1 MVMHEIISE
10 KKQDLWR
17 RPVVFNF
24 FLGGTAAGFYL
35 LLLLFGQNLQDENW
49 IGGGHFVRL
58 IPPALVAA
66 GLLSVAAEAGRPFR
80 GLNLFLNVKHSWMS
94 REVVFAAIF
103 IFLSL
108 VEAMVGG
115 IVLSLLAG
123 CAAVLF
129 LISQAMILR
138 CSSAVPAWN
147 TATVTLL
154 LISSA
159 LLNGFGLALL
169 LQAANVSVVGIDL
182 LAYGLGCILL
192 NLLIWV
198 WIVYGTKDGETRQAL
213 QPLRSKQVF
222 AVAGVLGL
230 VAPFFGLSWLL
241 ILKAVTPASPL
252 ASISHVIWAAII
264 LFCGY
269 YRLNRL
275 ISGIDYLRPVQVPK
289 LGENR
294 LVDAEKIDETFLQ
307 AR

>member
-1 MVMHEIISE
+1 MVMHEIISG

-17 RPVVFNF
+17 RPAVFNF
-24 FLGGTAAGFYL
+24 FLGGTAAGLYFL
-35 LLLLFGQNLQDENW
+35 LVLFGQNFKDESW
-49 IGGGHFVRL
+49 VLGEHIVRL

-80 GLNLFLNVKHSWMS
+80 GLYLFLNVKHSWMS

-108 VEAMVGG
+108 IQAMIGG
-115 IVLSLLAG
+115 TLLSLLAA

-129 LISQAMILR
+129 LTSQAMILR
-138 CSSAVPAWN
+138 RSSAVPAWN
-147 TATVTLL
+147 TANVALL
-154 LISSA
+154 LISSS

-169 LQAANVSVVGIDL
+169 LQAPNVAGVGVDL

-192 NLLIWV
+192 NMLIWAWV
-198 WIVYGTKDGETRQAL
+198 LYGAKDSETSQAL

-230 VAPFFGLSWLL
+230 LAPFFGLIWL
-241 ILKAVTPASPL
+241 IFKTVTPASPL
-252 ASISHVIWAAII
+252 TSESHVIWAAVI

-269 YRLNRL
+269 YRLSQL
-275 ISGIDYLRPVQVPK
+275 ISGIDYLRPVRIPK
-289 LGENR
+289 PGENR
-294 LVDAEKIDETFLQ
+294 LVGVEKTDETFLQ
-307 AR
+307 TR